1 MYFYFW
7 GAVDS
12 GYHHNTFGRRLNNFC
27 YKLLST
33 LNKGQTTNNKKNWRW
48 ILDCS
53 TLCQVKIKLRL
64 LHHNFQF
71 HSLYYFYNM
80 GHPKLQRMQDCVSW
94 WHLPLG
100 IANISEI
107 LSHKIHRISSLMLF
121 ILTDD
126 PQFVRLRSF
135 LEYYVDD
142 WLVSFKQQDDNIF
155 RNRKKNYSK
164 HVNLSRVWGFFWL

>member
-107 LSHKIHRISSLMLF
+107 LSHKTPPHIIINAIYFDWRSTICTAQKF
-121 ILTDD
+121 
-126 PQFVRLRSF
+126 LRV
-135 LEYYVDD
+135 LCW
-142 WLVSFKQQDDNIF
+142 WLACLIQTTG
-155 RNRKKNYSK
+155 R
-164 HVNLSRVWGFFWL
+164 